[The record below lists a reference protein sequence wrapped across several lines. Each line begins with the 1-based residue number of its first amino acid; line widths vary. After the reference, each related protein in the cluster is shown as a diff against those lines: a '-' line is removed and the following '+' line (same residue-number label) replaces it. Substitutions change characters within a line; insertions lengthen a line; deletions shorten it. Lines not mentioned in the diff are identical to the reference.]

1 MPDSDFTPSDD
12 DSQPGSGFGA
22 GFRTGIVCTVL
33 SLVALFCAVEFFDS
47 LIHRDD
53 HRPHVYRAANEPLTV
68 ESIVAECHPYVT
80 RAVQSEVPFGFR
92 AIARRVGEHYE
103 RKLLTV
109 GIARYGH
116 QVSPVLGAVQPMA
129 DTLFR
134 SDVADRCRQVKG
146 LLDTPVGDLGP
157 VEAQARAEA
166 GPAVEVGR

>member
-1 MPDSDFTPSDD
+1 MPDSDFTPADD
-12 DSQPGSGFGA
+12 DSQAGSAFGR
-22 GFRTGIVCTVL
+22 GFRTGAVCTVFSGL
-33 SLVALFCAVEFFDS
+33 ALFCAVEM
-47 LIHRDD
+47 LINLVPHRQ
-53 HRPHVYRAANEPLTV
+53 PHVYRAGNEPLTV
-68 ESIVAECHPYVT
+68 EGIVAECHPYVT

-92 AIARRVGEHYE
+92 LAARVVGEHYE

-157 VEAQARAEA
+157 VEVQARAEA